1 MSSAPWLQRWLPLI
15 TDRAD
20 CGPVLE
26 LGCGAD
32 PYREELNVKKLVAA

>member
-1 MSSAPWLQRWLPLI
+1 MSSAPWLHRWLPLI

-26 LGCGAD
+26 LGYGAD
-32 PYREELNVKKLVAA
+32 QYRGELNVKKLVAA